1 MHAKKINP
9 VLSEEAMSI
18 LNRCYADLAYDNKVS
33 PRKLETLYNLAKA
46 RAKLKLK
53 DVVDAEDAKE
63 TVQYFSKVVN
73 DYYQSTVIATDP
85 RDVCVSIIEQILEQN
100 SKSQLTLGYGVIPI

>member
-1 MHAKKINP
+1 
-9 VLSEEAMSI
+9 MSI

-33 PRKLETLYNLAKA
+33 PRKLESLYNLAKA

-63 TVQYFSKVVN
+63 TVES
-73 DYYQSTVIATDP
+73 
-85 RDVCVSIIEQILEQN
+85 
-100 SKSQLTLGYGVIPI
+100 